1 MEEWLK
7 VLTPMLG
14 SLAGIAALW
23 WKVTTSVA
31 TKTDIGELRDD
42 MNRADENLQKQIN
55 QAINL
60 TLDVTK
66 DIREDMRQMRS
77 EIQRLGDKIDANSQL
92 VHTDISKLNDKID
105 ANIATLNDKID
116 ANSQVLHEKIDSVAN
131 DLRAEIRQWKQ

>member
-1 MEEWLK
+1 MYLGAKGGVVTMEEWLK
-7 VLTPMLG
+7 VFAPMLG

-31 TKTDIGELRDD
+31 TKTDIAGLRDD

-55 QAINL
+55 QAFNL

-77 EIQRLGDKIDANSQL
+77 EIQRLGDKIDAN
-92 VHTDISKLNDKID
+92 TAKLNEKID
-105 ANIATLNDKID
+105 T
-116 ANSQVLHEKIDSVAN
+116 NSQVLLEKIDNVAN
-131 DLRAEIRQWKQ
+131 DLRAEIRQRT

>member
-7 VLTPMLG
+7 VFAPMLG

-31 TKTDIGELRDD
+31 AKTDIAELRDD

-55 QAINL
+55 QAFNL

-92 VHTDISKLNDKID
+92 VHADISKLNDKID
-105 ANIATLNDKID
+105 T
-116 ANSQVLHEKIDSVAN
+116 NSQALHEKIGNVAN
-131 DLRAEIRQWKQ
+131 DLRAEIRQRT